1 MQASRELPDWL
12 HDKPGYTVW
21 QRNNLWMLHRA
32 LSIAGGSYVTLIALW
47 DGSGQGDGPGGTAD
61 MVQTARSRGAKLRHI
76 DTKQL
81 MAEEVA
87 RADR

>member
-1 MQASRELPDWL
+1 L
-12 HDKPGYTVW
+12 HDKPSDTDW
-21 QRNNLWMLHRA
+21 QRNNHWMLHRA
-32 LSIAGGSYVTLIALW
+32 LSIAGGSSGPQIALW
-47 DGSGQGDGPGGTAD
+47 DGSGQGEGPGGTPD